1 MELDG
6 RSADDGADRWQ
17 GAVVG
22 RSSLSAGRTYTLP
35 LPSMMLVGGERS
47 TVAEYKNP
55 CTFDVLLG
63 VGAYGKNPSHCT
75 KAGVPS
81 FRQVLLPVFLLNNK
95 NRSRWRSVMH
105 LSTFQLTQLAYSFFS
120 KEKGETKWSMSLRSS
135 LNGPALKRTAVSH
148 EYRRFS
154 WA

>member
-22 RSSLSAGRTYTLP
+22 RSSLSAGRTSPSLFP
-35 LPSMMLVGGERS
+35 LDGVRGERS

-120 KEKGETKWSMSLRSS
+120 KEKGETKWAMSLRSS